1 MLVPSLSMDLPMQG
15 SKEAES
21 GPKGVQMQQTDLPA
35 GYNMFPEG
43 AIIILRPRN
52 SLLALHAINFHEQ
65 FNPMLT
71 EAVGHLSILSS
82 RTWIKAYLSFHYIP
96 CL

>member
-1 MLVPSLSMDLPMQG
+1 MNLFAAASEEDREIDLYLGKTFFVVLFFFYKSNLDSVLLPSLSMGLPMQG

-43 AIIILRPRN
+43 AI
-52 SLLALHAINFHEQ
+52 
-65 FNPMLT
+65 
-71 EAVGHLSILSS
+71 
-82 RTWIKAYLSFHYIP
+82 
-96 CL
+96 